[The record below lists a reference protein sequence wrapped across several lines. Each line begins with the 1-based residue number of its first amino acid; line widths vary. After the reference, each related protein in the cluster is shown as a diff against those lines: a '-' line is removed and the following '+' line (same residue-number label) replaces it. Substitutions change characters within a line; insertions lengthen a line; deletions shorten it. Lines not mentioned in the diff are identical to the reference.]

1 MARHAAPKSQLS
13 ALLRAGLAV
22 TAAGAALAAGGG
34 AAQAA
39 PVPKEAGI
47 DVPLDNLDPA
57 ASGLGLTGGLGAAT
71 AGGVGPLKDFRLN
84 PLAGTGVD
92 PLDNGLGTQVADFQP
107 LSTSTVTAPLTQ
119 GDALRELP
127 VLGPVTGLLPG

>member
-1 MARHAAPKSQLS
+1 MARHAGPRSQRS

-47 DVPLDNLDPA
+47 DVPLENFDPA
-57 ASGLGLTGGLGAAT
+57 ATGRALTGGLTAAT
-71 AGGVGPLKDFRLN
+71 AGGVGPVKDFHLN

-107 LSTSTVTAPLTQ
+107 LSTSAVTAPLTQ

-127 VLGPVTGLLPG
+127 LVGPATGLLPG

>member
-1 MARHAAPKSQLS
+1 MARHSGRRSQRS

-47 DVPLDNLDPA
+47 DVPLENFDPA
-57 ASGLGLTGGLGAAT
+57 ATGRALTGGLGAAT
-71 AGGVGPLKDFRLN
+71 AGGVGPVKDFHPN

-107 LSTSTVTAPLTQ
+107 LSTAAVTAPLTQ

-127 VLGPVTGLLPG
+127 LAGPATGLLPG

>member
-1 MARHAAPKSQLS
+1 MARHARPKSQRT

-39 PVPKEAGI
+39 PAPEETGI
-47 DVPLDNLDPA
+47 DAPLPHLHA
-57 ASGLGLTGGLGAAT
+57 EKTMEALAGGLRAA
-71 AGGVGPLKDFRLN
+71 AVSGVGPVKDAPLN

-107 LSTSTVTAPLTQ
+107 VSTRAATAPLTQ
-119 GDALRELP
+119 ADTLRELP
-127 VLGPVTGLLPG
+127 LAGPATGVLPG